1 MSLFPK
7 KSRVSL
13 YGLWMMNRWMDV
25 VHIPGLTPH
34 HLSLH
39 VFPKKNCWIFIIFYQ
54 NLIKCS
60 TC

>member
-34 HLSLH
+34 HLSFACLSKEKLLDLH
-39 VFPKKNCWIFIIFYQ
+39 
-54 NLIKCS
+54 NLLSKPNKMFHV
-60 TC
+60 